1 MGGIGNGN
9 LENEYSVPCG
19 LLFSLGRGQNQSF
32 GPKQNTKFGVLSTTH
47 PPTTHPPE
55 TFWRVLG
62 IGGGQDLVC
71 GLPIVQGTSAHSFDP
86 PPPLTLSLVEGV
98 TENFN

>member
-1 MGGIGNGN
+1 MI
-9 LENEYSVPCG
+9 
-19 LLFSLGRGQNQSF
+19 LFSLGLGQNQSF
-32 GPKQNTKFGVLSTTH
+32 GPKQNTKFGVLSTH
-47 PPTTHPPE
+47 HPPE

-86 PPPLTLSLVEGV
+86 PPLTLSLVEGV